1 MCAKKRKFRPM
12 GLTLDLKLTPVKP
25 SKTLGKTLKKGAEE
39 IEKRRKKSE
48 EDYEQ
53 DKFNKAL
60 IRALENPDCL
70 RAIRNAVRE
79 ERASHRYSLSNLI
92 T

>member
-1 MCAKKRKFRPM
+1 MCAKKKKANPLEVAFP
-12 GLTLDLKLTPVKP
+12 GQKTFKVKP
-25 SKTLGKTLKKGAEE
+25 PRGPRNAPKAATA
-39 IEKRRKKSE
+39 KSE
-48 EDYEQ
+48 DPPKNPEQ
-53 DKFNKAL
+53 EKFKEAL

-79 ERASHRYSLSNLI
+79 ERAGSGPYERHLI